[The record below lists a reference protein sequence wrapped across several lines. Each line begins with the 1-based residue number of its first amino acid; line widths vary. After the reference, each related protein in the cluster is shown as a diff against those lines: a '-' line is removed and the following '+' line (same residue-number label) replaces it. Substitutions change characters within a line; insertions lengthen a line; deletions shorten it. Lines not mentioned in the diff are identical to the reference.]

1 MSPEEV
7 QKLVAAFEDPS
18 GLQAGGIYLCGEKH
32 MFIRSDDRFIA
43 GKRVRCQFFSLGPPE
58 IRGLT
63 TRPSLSLTSQ
73 DKQGIFA
80 WKAAT
85 CVVIGT
91 HGENIQGNNC
101 NTCVGNLA
109 DYLLNSGM

>member
-1 MSPEEV
+1 MSV
-7 QKLVAAFEDPS
+7 
-18 GLQAGGIYLCGEKH
+18 
-32 MFIRSDDRFIA
+32 
-43 GKRVRCQFFSLGPPE
+43 FFSLGPPE